1 MVGLSKAVGSD
12 AEGQVQTSGMHGEG
26 KRSGQCAQW
35 WAGEEVM
42 AKGGRF
48 YESRLGK
55 WGA

>member
-48 YESRLGK
+48 YEPRLGK